1 MAAPNAKLAGR
12 DDRHA
17 RDRAIMVTRHLA
29 ARGIGDPL
37 VLAAMG
43 AVPREAFV
51 PEHLADFAYEDSALP
66 IEAGQTISQP
76 YIVAR
81 MIELLELK
89 PTDKVLEV
97 GAGSGYAAAVLS
109 RIASKVYAIE
119 RHEVLADQAR
129 ARIKRLGY
137 TNAEIIHADGTMGWP
152 DQAPFDAILVS
163 AGGPKVPEALKLQ
176 LTIGGRLVIPV
187 GRGAHQ
193 TLLLVRRIDDDEFEE
208 EDHGAVTFVPLIG
221 AEGWAEPGEAKRET
235 AIDAESSGFAAGLL
249 MPAQRARAIRTKL
262 SHLIAEAAEPF
273 GDLNELTRLPSAS
286 RISAWCCSAKRR
298 TARPSST
305 TRARPSPR
313 CWSRSMASI
322 SSRSRPIG
330 PMPRSTMP
338 MCAACRG
345 RKCRKAAF
353 TRFPTWMWRNG
364 EVAAF
369 LKRLKAINEGIGEP
383 ERRCGFYGLDV
394 YSLSASIEAVL
405 NYLDKVDPE
414 SARIARE
421 RYGCLAPWRSDP
433 VRYGRMALSRGYA
446 VCEKPV
452 ADALLDL
459 LKKRLDYLIKDGEA
473 FFSAEQNA
481 RIVTAAEQYYR
492 VMYYGDAVSWNLRDQ
507 HMFDTLERLLQH
519 RGPGSKAVVWAHN
532 SHIGNAEFTEMGQ
545 VRGEHNIGQL
555 ARERFGDNA
564 ALIGFGTDRG
574 TVAAASDWNGP
585 MEIKRVRPARDDSYE
600 GSSRDA
606 GIPAFFLETG
616 PGQKKHVRDALA
628 EPLLERAIGV
638 IYRPETELL
647 SHYFQAEL
655 SRQFDAWIWFTET
668 QAVAAHGEAHP
679 HGPDETYPFGL

>member
-1 MAAPNAKLAGR
+1 MGAPNAKLAAR
-12 DDRHA
+12 EDRHA
-17 RDRAIMVTRHLA
+17 RDRTIMVTRHLS
-29 ARGIGDPL
+29 ARGVRDPV
-37 VLAAMG
+37 VLTAMG
-43 AVPREAFV
+43 TVPREAFL
-51 PEHLADFAYEDSALP
+51 PETLADFAYEDSALP

-81 MIELLELK
+81 MIELLELQ
-89 PTDKVLEV
+89 PSDKVLEV

-109 RIASKVYAIE
+109 RIAGKVFAIE
-119 RHEVLADQAR
+119 RHEVLANQAR
-129 ARIKRLGY
+129 ARLEALGY
-137 TNAEIIHADGTMGWP
+137 DNAKIIFADGTKGLP
-152 DQAPFDAILVS
+152 EQTPFDAILVS
-163 AGGPKVPEALKLQ
+163 AGGPKVPEPLKQQ
-176 LTIGGRLVIPV
+176 LAIGGRLVIPV
-187 GRGAHQ
+187 GRGTHQ
-193 TLLLVRRIDDDEFEE
+193 TLLLIRRIDEDEFEE

-221 AEGWAEPGEAKRET
+221 AEGWVEPEEAKRET

-273 GDLNELTRLPSAS
+273 GDLNELTSLAERFAHKRVVLLGEATHGTAEFYDARAAITAMLVERHGFNIVAVEADWPDAAVYDSYVRGLP
-286 RISAWCCSAKRR
+286 
-298 TARPSST
+298 RPKV
-305 TRARPSPR
+305 PK
-313 CWSRSMASI
+313 
-322 SSRSRPIG
+322 G
-330 PMPRSTMP
+330 V
-338 MCAACRG
+338 
-345 RKCRKAAF
+345 F

-369 LKRLKAINEGIGEP
+369 LKRLKAINEGIGDP
-383 ERRCGFYGLDV
+383 DRRCGFYGLDV
-394 YSLSASIEAVL
+394 YSLGASIEAVL
-405 NYLDKVDPE
+405 HYLDKVDPGA
-414 SARIARE
+414 ARIARE

-459 LKKRLDYLIKDGEA
+459 LKKRLDYFVKDGEA

-507 HMFDTLERLLQH
+507 HMFDTLERLLAH
-519 RGPGSKAVVWAHN
+519 RGPDAKAVVWAHN
-532 SHIGNAEFTEMGQ
+532 SHIGDAEFTEMGQ

-555 ARERFGDNA
+555 ARGRFGDAA

-574 TVAAASDWNGP
+574 TVAAASDWDGP
-585 MEIKRVRPARDDSYE
+585 MEIKRVKPARDDSYE

-616 PGQKKHVRDALA
+616 PGQKEHIRAALA

-638 IYRPETELL
+638 IYRPKTELL

-655 SRQFDAWIWFTET
+655 SRQFDAWIWFAETE
-668 QAVAAHGEAHP
+668 AVAARAEAHP